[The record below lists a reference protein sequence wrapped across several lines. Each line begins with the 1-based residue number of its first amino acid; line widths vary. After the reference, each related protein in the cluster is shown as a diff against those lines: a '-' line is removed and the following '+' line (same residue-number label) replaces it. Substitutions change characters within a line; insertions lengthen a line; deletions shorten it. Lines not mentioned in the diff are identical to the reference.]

1 MGAPRPRLVVRN
13 HAPGRSVLW
22 VVVALV
28 VVIAAS
34 LAAFEFGRS
43 RAGFDG
49 AAARSERAGLQDR
62 IAALEEELRA
72 ARLKL
77 AMYDSDNAGSTRE
90 RTEVAKTIG
99 ELQGEVARL
108 TSDVAFYRGV
118 VDERATPEVVK
129 IQQFR
134 ISAGKA
140 EREFLL
146 RLVLGRPL
154 RPEDSIAGKARITI
168 EGTAADG
175 SAASYDLAALGVPGG
190 ELAFSLRYVATLE
203 QALTLPEGFAPAR
216 TTVELAPARK
226 GVNPV
231 RETFIWTVEN

>member
-22 VVVALV
+22 VVAALV
-28 VVIAAS
+28 ILVAAS
-34 LAAFEFGRS
+34 LGAFEFGRS

-49 AAARSERAGLQDR
+49 AAARSERATQQDR

-99 ELQGEVARL
+99 ELQAEVARL

-134 ISAGKA
+134 IGAGKA
-140 EREFLL
+140 EREFVL

-154 RPEDSIAGKARITI
+154 RPEDSITGKARITI

-190 ELAFSLRYVATLE
+190 ELAFSLRYVVTLE
-203 QALTLPEGFAPAR
+203 QAVVLPAGFAPGR

>member
-1 MGAPRPRLVVRN
+1 MAAPRPRLVVRN
-13 HAPGRSVLW
+13 HAPGRRAVW
-22 VVVALV
+22 VVAALV
-28 VVIAAS
+28 VIVAAS
-34 LAAFEFGRS
+34 LGAFEFGRS

-49 AAARSERAGLQDR
+49 AAARSERARLQDR
-62 IAALEEELRA
+62 ISALEEELRA

-99 ELQGEVARL
+99 ELQAEVARL

-118 VDERATPEVVK
+118 VDERAAPEVVK

-134 ISAGKA
+134 IVAGKA

-154 RPEDSIAGKARITI
+154 RPEDSITGKARITV
-168 EGTAADG
+168 EGTGTDG
-175 SAASYDLAALGVPGG
+175 SAASYDLAALGVPSG
-190 ELAFSLRYVATLE
+190 ELPFSLRYVVTLE
-203 QALTLPEGFAPAR
+203 QAVTLPANFAPGR
-216 TTVELAPARK
+216 TTVELVPARK